1 MADELEEIKVKIDPT
16 EKKNDPSIANNT
28 ATMSLQ
34 IDPISTDVYNS
45 ESSTG
50 VTLESLSKVNQ
61 LSDSFK
67 ILTTVTEDPDI
78 PLNNTPQIDADMMQ
92 IDSIL
97 KALNSG
103 TFDQSNMMTIDH
115 LTSQKP
121 KVSTILV

>member
-1 MADELEEIKVKIDPT
+1 MADELEEIKVKIDST